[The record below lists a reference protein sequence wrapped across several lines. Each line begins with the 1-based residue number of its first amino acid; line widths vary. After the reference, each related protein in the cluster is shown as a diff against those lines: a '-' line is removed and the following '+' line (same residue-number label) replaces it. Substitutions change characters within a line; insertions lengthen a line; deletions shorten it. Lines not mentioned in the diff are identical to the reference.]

1 MWRILSFILLV
12 SLTLLGCQSEESK
25 EPQEEQSSYE
35 PLGYKEEGAIERRG
49 QIPTGKD
56 SYFKRTAEEE
66 FRKSRY
72 TQTNRSH
79 DNDFNNEDAMAVVEK
94 VHELEEV
101 TMAQAFSTDDH
112 MYVAIMVNPYDRRDQ
127 SIPKKVEKKV
137 REMTDK
143 KITIYTNN
151 NNWDH
156 MKNLNSR
163 LKASEAPDRLKER
176 IRDFF
181 NQE

>member
-1 MWRILSFILLV
+1 MWRILSVAFLV
-12 SLTLLGCQSEESK
+12 SLTLLGCQAEDSK
-25 EPQEEQSSYE
+25 ELQEEKSSYE
-35 PLGYKEEGAIERRG
+35 PLGYEEDGGIDRRG
-49 QIPTGKD
+49 KIPTGKD

-66 FRKSRY
+66 FRKSQY
-72 TQTNRSH
+72 NQTNRSH

-94 VHELEEV
+94 VHELDEV

-127 SIPKKVEKKV
+127 SITEKVEGKV

-151 NNWDH
+151 NDWDH
-156 MKNLNSR
+156 RKNLNSR

-176 IRDFF
+176 IRHFF